1 MNIPC
6 IDSFKLT
13 GLSRKLLISFSI
25 LFFIIISLLGTA
37 IYISTERYIR
47 QKYELELKNT
57 THLIHDMTKNSINT
71 SIKSYLRGLAEQ
83 NRALMNYYYSRYR
96 QGRLSYG
103 EAYGRAS
110 AIFLD
115 PEYGKIGDTGYIAGV
130 TLNGILKIHPHSP
143 GASISKYSFMQKAAA
158 LKNGFLEYKWKNVG
172 EAKAR
177 YKVAAISYFE
187 PWDIIIWAGSYRDEF
202 SKMVDI
208 EELRRIITGI
218 TIGEKGYSYIID
230 AKGKMIIHPDK
241 SLEGM
246 NAASFKDADGNFF
259 IQEILKNKNGRIS
272 YYWKNPGEQN
282 AEKRIAIYKYIP
294 ETAWIVTSVAHYDE
308 LYTQVRRI
316 RNIIIFA
323 ILGSIL
329 LCFPFVTAISSRILK
344 PVKKIRGISDRV
356 SSGDL
361 TSGIE
366 IVSQDEFGEMA
377 RDFTTII
384 SNFRELLGKVRQTT
398 EVLTESIQDLTI
410 SSKEISSTSNQQA
423 AAVKE
428 IVSTMEDSDSLSKK
442 VASRI
447 DEVARIANQTKE
459 FVEKGFSLIKE
470 TLEKMDDI
478 QNTNAENISGVRSLG
493 TQIESIWEV
502 VNIINGIADQ
512 TKIIA
517 FNAELEASAAGDAGK
532 NFQIVASEVRRLAD
546 STVSSTN
553 EIRQKI
559 DEIQRSSDNLVL
571 STERGTERIREGWER
586 STKLREVFDEI
597 LNSAEVS
604 AASSEQIVASV
615 NQQVSAFE
623 QILLT
628 LRQISQGIDDF
639 VVSTRA
645 TTSASES
652 MKEIGTELSG
662 ILNRY
667 KI

>member
-1 MNIPC
+1 MQIPF
-6 IDSFKLT
+6 INAFKLS
-13 GLSRKLLISFSI
+13 GLSRKLLVSFSI
-25 LFFIIISLLGTA
+25 LFFLIISLLGTA
-37 IYISTERYIR
+37 IYISTEKYIR

-57 THLIHDMTKNSINT
+57 TQLIHNMTKNSINT
-71 SIKSYLRGLAEQ
+71 SIKSYLRGLSEQ
-83 NRALMNYYYSRYR
+83 NRALMNYYYSLFR
-96 QGRLSYG
+96 QGKLSYG
-103 EAYGRAS
+103 EAYGRVE

-115 PEYGKIGDTGYIAGV
+115 TAYGKIGDTGYIAGV
-130 TLNGILKIHPHSP
+130 TREGILKIHPRSP
-143 GASISKYSFMQKAAA
+143 GVSIGKYKFMKRAAA
-158 LKNGFLEYKWKNVG
+158 LKNGYLEYKWKNVG
-172 EAKAR
+172 ETEAR

-187 PWDIIIWAGSYRDEF
+187 PWDIIVWAGSYKDEF
-202 SKMVDI
+202 SKMVDT
-208 EELRRIITGI
+208 EELRRIIKGI
-218 TIGEKGYSYIID
+218 KIGKNGYAYIID
-230 AKGKMIIHPDK
+230 GKGKMVIHPDK
-241 SLEGM
+241 GLEGTET
-246 NAASFKDADGNFF
+246 AGFKDADGKFF
-259 IQEILKNKNGRIS
+259 IQEILKNKNGTIS
-272 YYWKNPGEQN
+272 YYWKNAGEDT

-294 ETAWIVTSVAHYDE
+294 ETGWIVTSVAHYDE
-308 LYTQVRRI
+308 LYIQARRI
-316 RNIIIFA
+316 RNIIILA

-329 LCFPFVTAISSRILK
+329 LCFPFVTGISSRILR
-344 PVKKIRGISDRV
+344 PLTKIRKITDEV
-356 SSGDL
+356 SSGNLASTID
-361 TSGIE
+361 
-366 IVSQDEFGEMA
+366 IVSRDEFGQMA

-384 SNFRELLGKVRQTT
+384 KNFRELLGKVKQTT
-398 EVLTESIQDLTI
+398 EVLTESIQDLTV

-428 IVSTMEDSDSLSKK
+428 IVTTMEDSDSLSKQ

-447 DEVARIANQTKE
+447 DEVARIASQTKD
-459 FVEKGFSLIKE
+459 FVEKGFSLIRE
-470 TLEKMDDI
+470 TLDKMEEI
-478 QNTNAENISGVRSLG
+478 QNTNAESITGVRSLG
-493 TQIESIWEV
+493 TQIESIWDV

-571 STERGTERIREGWER
+571 STEKGTERIREGWER

-623 QILLT
+623 QILIT

-639 VVSTRA
+639 VVSTRS

-652 MKEIGTELSG
+652 MKGIGSELSA
-662 ILNRY
+662 ILDRY

>member
-1 MNIPC
+1 MNIPF
-6 IDSFKLT
+6 ITAFRLT

-37 IYISTERYIR
+37 IYISTESYIR

-57 THLIHDMTKNSINT
+57 TQLIHNMTKNSINT

-83 NRALMNYYYSRYR
+83 NRDLMQYYYSLYR
-96 QGRLSYG
+96 RGNLSYR
-103 EAYGRAS
+103 EAYGRVS

-130 TLNGILKIHPHSP
+130 TREGILKIHPRSP
-143 GASISKYSFMQKAAA
+143 GVSISKYKFMKRAAD
-158 LKNGFLEYKWKNVG
+158 LKNGYLEYKWKNVG
-172 EAKAR
+172 ETKAR

-187 PWDIIIWAGSYRDEF
+187 PWDIIVWAGSYKDEF
-202 SKMVDI
+202 SKMVDT

-218 TIGEKGYSYIID
+218 SIGEKGYSYIISE
-230 AKGKMIIHPDK
+230 KGKMVIHPDK

-246 NAASFKDADGNFF
+246 NAASFKDADGNYF
-259 IQEILKNKNGRIS
+259 IQEMLEKKNGRIS
-272 YYWKNPGEQN
+272 YYWKNPGEEN
-282 AEKRIAIYKYIP
+282 AERRIAIYKYIP
-294 ETAWIVTSVAHYDE
+294 ETRWIVTSVAHYDE

-316 RNIIIFA
+316 RNIIILA
-323 ILGSIL
+323 ILASIL
-329 LCFPFVTAISSRILK
+329 VCFPFVTAISTRLLR
-344 PVKKIRGISDRV
+344 PLTKIRRITDDV

-361 TSGIE
+361 TSSID
-366 IVSQDEFGEMA
+366 IVSHDEFGQMA
-377 RDFTTII
+377 LDFTNII
-384 SNFRELLGKVRQTT
+384 GNFREILGKIKHTT
-398 EVLTESIQDLTI
+398 EVLTESIQDLTV
-410 SSKEISSTSNQQA
+410 SSTEIAATSNQQA
-423 AAVKE
+423 ASVKE
-428 IVSTMEDSDSLSKK
+428 IVSTMEDSDSLSKT

-459 FVEKGFSLIKE
+459 FVENGFSLIGE
-470 TLEKMDDI
+470 TLSKMEEI
-478 QNTNAENISGVRSLG
+478 QNTNAESISGVRALG

-604 AASSEQIVASV
+604 AASSEQIVTSV

-652 MKEIGTELSG
+652 LKEMGTELSG
-662 ILNRY
+662 ILDRY